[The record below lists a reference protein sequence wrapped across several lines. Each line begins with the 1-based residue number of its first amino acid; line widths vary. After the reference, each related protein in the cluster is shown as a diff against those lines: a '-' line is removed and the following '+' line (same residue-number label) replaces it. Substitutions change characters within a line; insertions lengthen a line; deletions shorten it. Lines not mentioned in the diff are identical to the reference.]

1 MQLNVIYP
9 VKRRNDIS
17 SLEVEKGIFIT
28 DMKAGAYFRLNS
40 TGKRVWELID
50 GRKSAEEI
58 VRLVTNEFAVEEET
72 TRKEVGE
79 FLENM
84 KENKLVDFVDAPL
97 K

>member
-1 MQLNVIYP
+1 
-9 VKRRNDIS
+9 
-17 SLEVEKGIFIT
+17 
-28 DMKAGAYFRLNS
+28 MKAGAYFRLNS

-58 VRLVTNEFAVEEET
+58 VHLVTNEFAVEEET